1 MKDRKPLCLD
11 YDGMGDFSRF
21 PSSEKNVKKSFDITD
36 FFRIFVSNKSQ
47 KSTKNSVSWYLYKV

>member
-21 PSSEKNVKKSFDITD
+21 PNPEKNVKKSFDIKD
-36 FFRIFVSNKSQ
+36 FFRIFVENKFK
-47 KSTKNSVSWYLYKV
+47 KSTKNRVS